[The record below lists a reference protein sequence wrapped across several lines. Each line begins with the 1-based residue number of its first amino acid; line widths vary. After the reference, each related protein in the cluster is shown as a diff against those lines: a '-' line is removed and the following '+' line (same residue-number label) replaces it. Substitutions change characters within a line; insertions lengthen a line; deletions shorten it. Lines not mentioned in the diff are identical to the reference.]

1 MQAYKEKKFGLQA
14 YLNNST
20 GKEHALI
27 ISNHRSDID
36 WLIGWI
42 LAQVVISHLLDSC

>member
-1 MQAYKEKKFGLQA
+1 
-14 YLNNST
+14 
-20 GKEHALI
+20 LI

-42 LAQVVISHLLDSC
+42 CAQVAASLLVDWLLEFSFLFIAAHNDQSNLF